1 MSGLRPLAAAAGLA
15 WVAAVAVT
23 PASGVA
29 AGAGTAGASGSPP
42 ARLLVT
48 ATEFRLG
55 LSRATV
61 TAGPAIVQLANR
73 GQDGHDLVLRRLDAR
88 GRESGPRRALPET
101 AAGGL
106 ATRALTLPPGGYV
119 LFCSLP
125 GHRAL
130 GMHAR
135 LRVRR

>member
-1 MSGLRPLAAAAGLA
+1 MSGLRPLAAAGLA
-15 WVAAVAVT
+15 CAAAAAAVA
-23 PASGVA
+23 PASGMA
-29 AGAGTAGASGSPP
+29 AGAGTAGSP

-106 ATRALTLPPGGYV
+106 ATRALTLPPGRYV